1 MSTPP
6 PQEELLKL
14 DKELFGIPTPS
25 NIDLPTAS
33 QLLELFPADEGRK
46 HATWPPGENPVF
58 WIKYGDGGV
67 YWNEVVAQDMAYHGL
82 QRLES
87 TVRAPAVFY
96 AFKHLRM
103 VYLVMEY
110 IAGDTAYER
119 LEEAERQVKAAKGN
133 TEAAK
138 WQAEIKHVNDLVAL
152 SLSELHHIPIP
163 LGFRPAGVDGNF
175 IQHSLFYDSHAPT
188 CYENTDQLE
197 IHLNK
202 LLEVRYRFRPKV
214 PVEEQC
220 FVANLSLEPM
230 VLCQSDLYPKNFII
244 DKTGHIVLI
253 DFADVSILPSSFAK
267 CILDD
272 AMLRFDIKDKVWIP
286 TTPGVDNIEALK
298 IVWRFMPSGYAA
310 FEQLGQLLR
319 KEWRPKLKT

>member
-14 DKELFGIPTPS
+14 DKDLFGIPTPS

-33 QLLELFPADEGRK
+33 QLLELFPADEGRNM
-46 HATWPPGENPVF
+46 PPGHQEKSRSSGLSTVT
-58 WIKYGDGGV
+58 GGV

-119 LEEAERQVKAAKGN
+119 LEEAER
-133 TEAAK
+133 
-138 WQAEIKHVNDLVAL
+138 
-152 SLSELHHIPIP
+152 
-163 LGFRPAGVDGNF
+163 
-175 IQHSLFYDSHAPT
+175 
-188 CYENTDQLE
+188 QLE

-272 AMLRFDIKDKVWIP
+272 AMLRFDIKDKVRIP

>member
-1 MSTPP
+1 
-6 PQEELLKL
+6 
-14 DKELFGIPTPS
+14 
-25 NIDLPTAS
+25 
-33 QLLELFPADEGRK
+33 
-46 HATWPPGENPVF
+46 
-58 WIKYGDGGV
+58 
-67 YWNEVVAQDMAYHGL
+67 MAYHGL

-119 LEEAERQVKAAKGN
+119 LEEAER
-133 TEAAK
+133 
-138 WQAEIKHVNDLVAL
+138 
-152 SLSELHHIPIP
+152 
-163 LGFRPAGVDGNF
+163 
-175 IQHSLFYDSHAPT
+175 
-188 CYENTDQLE
+188 QLE

-272 AMLRFDIKDKVWIP
+272 AMLRFDIKDKVRIP